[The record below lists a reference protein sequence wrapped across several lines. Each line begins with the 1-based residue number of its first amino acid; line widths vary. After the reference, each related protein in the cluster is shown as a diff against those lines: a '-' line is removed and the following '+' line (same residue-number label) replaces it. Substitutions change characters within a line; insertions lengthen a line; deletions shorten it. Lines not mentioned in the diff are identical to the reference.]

1 MVRLVYVIKI
11 HSRIGVLALMG
22 LLLLGCGRQRL
33 DPSIEAALPEQ
44 VDYNFHVKPLLSDR
58 CYACHG
64 PDDNA
69 RKADLRLYTEE
80 GAKQARLES
89 GGHAIVPGSLRRSV
103 LYHRIYANDPD
114 EVMPPPE
121 SNLTLSAY
129 EKALI
134 ARWIEQGAQWKPH
147 WSFI

>member
-1 MVRLVYVIKI
+1 MKTCLSRKANGLGFIRLT
-11 HSRIGVLALMG
+11 GVLALMG

-44 VDYNFHVKPLLSDR
+44 VDYNFHVKPLFSDR

-80 GAKQARLES
+80 GAKKADLES
-89 GGHAIVPGSLRRSV
+89 GGHAIVPGSLRRSKAV
-103 LYHRIYANDPD
+103 ERIFA
-114 EVMPPPE
+114 PPSLRAAVPLRRGI
-121 SNLTLSAY
+121 SDVAT
-129 EKALI
+129 
-134 ARWIEQGAQWKPH
+134 
-147 WSFI
+147 